1 MKVSIQRFLKL
12 NIWLLLL
19 VPLLGKA
26 AQDIERI
33 VVSGGSITEII
44 YAFNEQ
50 QRIVGVDST
59 SVFPSDAT
67 NKPQV
72 GYVRRINVEG
82 ILSLNPEL
90 LLGEADTGPEKV
102 LKQLQ
107 NTGLKTH
114 IFSEND
120 NLAGVE
126 NKIKKV
132 AQLLNVE
139 EKGKQLVN
147 HIAKDRNAL
156 THLLSQVTSTPNVLF
171 VLNLR
176 SGQPI
181 VSGAGTS
188 AHEIITAA
196 GATNIAATHFN
207 GWKPLSTEAAMAMNP
222 DFIIAMGRHGQDKVA
237 DLASIPHFKF
247 SNAVK
252 KNQVL
257 IFDGS
262 YLLGMGPRTPQAVA
276 ELASKLHPN
285 AKLPNDYQFS
295 ALQSATKVESL

>member
-1 MKVSIQRFLKL
+1 MKVSIQRFLKFP
-12 NIWLLLL
+12 ICLLLFS
-19 VPLLGKA
+19 PLFSMA
-26 AQDIERI
+26 AQKAERI

-59 SVFPSDAT
+59 SVFPTEAT
-67 NKPQV
+67 SKPQV

-82 ILSLNPEL
+82 ILSLNPDL

-102 LKQLQ
+102 LNQLKT
-107 NTGLKTH
+107 TGLNTH
-114 IFSEND
+114 IFSEHD

-126 NKIKKV
+126 NKITKV
-132 AQLLNVE
+132 AQLLGVE
-139 EKGKQLVN
+139 EKGQQLID

-156 THLLSQVTSTPNVLF
+156 KHLLSQVSSSPNVLF

-188 AHEIITAA
+188 AHEVLTAA
-196 GATNIAATHFN
+196 GGNNIAAAHFT
-207 GWKPLSTEAAMAMNP
+207 GWKPLSSEAAMAMNP

-237 DLASIPHFKF
+237 DLAGIPHFQF

-252 KNQVL
+252 NNQVL

-285 AKLPNDYQFS
+285 AKLPYGYQFS
-295 ALQSATKVESL
+295 ALQSAPKTESL

>member
-1 MKVSIQRFLKL
+1 MKVSIQRFFKL
-12 NIWLLLL
+12 NVWLLLFA
-19 VPLLGKA
+19 PLLSKA
-26 AQDIERI
+26 ALDIERI

-59 SVFPSDAT
+59 SVFPADAT
-67 NKPQV
+67 SKPQV

-82 ILSLNPEL
+82 ILSLSPEL

-107 NTGLKTH
+107 STGLKTH
-114 IFSEND
+114 IFNEDD
-120 NLAGVE
+120 NLKGIE
-126 NKIKKV
+126 NKVAKI

-139 EKGKQLVN
+139 EKGQQLID
-147 HIAKDRNAL
+147 HITKDRNAL
-156 THLLSQVTSTPNVLF
+156 SHLLSQVTSKPNVLF

-188 AHEIITAA
+188 AHEVLTAA
-196 GATNIAATHFN
+196 GGNNIAAAHFT
-207 GWKPLSTEAAMAMNP
+207 GWKPLSTEAAMAMSP

-252 KNQVL
+252 NNQVL

-262 YLLGMGPRTPQAVA
+262 YLLGMGPRTPQAVT

-285 AKLPNDYQFS
+285 AQLPYGYQFS
-295 ALQSATKVESL
+295 ALQSAPKTESL

>member
-107 NTGLKTH
+107 NTGLTTH
-114 IFSEND
+114 IFSEDD

-139 EKGKQLVN
+139 EKGQQLVS
-147 HIAKDRNAL
+147 HIAKIEM
-156 THLLSQVTSTPNVLF
+156 P
-171 VLNLR
+171 
-176 SGQPI
+176 
-181 VSGAGTS
+181 
-188 AHEIITAA
+188 
-196 GATNIAATHFN
+196 
-207 GWKPLSTEAAMAMNP
+207 
-222 DFIIAMGRHGQDKVA
+222 
-237 DLASIPHFKF
+237 
-247 SNAVK
+247 
-252 KNQVL
+252 
-257 IFDGS
+257 
-262 YLLGMGPRTPQAVA
+262 YRTYYR
-276 ELASKLHPN
+276 K
-285 AKLPNDYQFS
+285 
-295 ALQSATKVESL
+295 